1 MYFLEKLKC
10 KGNRFIAML
19 MVIIFITIKM
29 EGNKLLLA
37 TIFLYFMN
45 AKK

>member
-19 MVIIFITIKM
+19 IIFITIKM

-45 AKK
+45 ARK